1 MKFDLLSFVDG
12 VLKVDPANLNG
23 RKGNSIPPG
32 LCNPFQ
38 WQIQLNKTS
47 NLTIYATLT
56 PTSTVFIVFVYLACA
71 FRYGSEDLDV
81 IGLSCRRDIWVKR
94 VQVFPVI
101 AGGIGKTPMQEAL
114 VKKAGEQAHHFSFEV
129 QKRNSMKLNISLLVL
144 FGLNQIIFSLTFNY

>member
-1 MKFDLLSFVDG
+1 
-12 VLKVDPANLNG
+12 
-23 RKGNSIPPG
+23 
-32 LCNPFQ
+32 
-38 WQIQLNKTS
+38 
-47 NLTIYATLT
+47 
-56 PTSTVFIVFVYLACA
+56 VYLACA

-129 QKRNSMKLNISLLVL
+129 QKRNSMKPNISLLVL